1 MKITKNLAKVI
12 SKILKF
18 LQRRLVMVVLL
29 IVIQVVW
36 MTYIVAIIGENSGRG
51 ITAAPGGLRQTG
63 RRASGAMQK
72 AGKAVWRGGERKGGA
87 GGGPFQ
93 FTAGR
98 QKRRGKIAIGC

>member
-36 MTYIVAIIGENSGRG
+36 
-51 ITAAPGGLRQTG
+51 
-63 RRASGAMQK
+63 K
-72 AGKAVWRGGERKGGA
+72 D
-87 GGGPFQ
+87 
-93 FTAGR
+93 
-98 QKRRGKIAIGC
+98 

>member
-36 MTYIVAIIGENSGRG
+36 MTYIVAIIGENSEILQKLLELFSLIVVIYLVNKEDNPAYKLAWTIPILIFPLFGGFAYLVLG
-51 ITAAPGGLRQTG
+51 ISS
-63 RRASGAMQK
+63 RRES
-72 AGKAVWRGGERKGGA
+72 
-87 GGGPFQ
+87 
-93 FTAGR
+93 
-98 QKRRGKIAIGC
+98 

>member
-36 MTYIVAIIGENSGRG
+36 MTYIVAIIGENSG
-51 ITAAPGGLRQTG
+51 IL
-63 RRASGAMQK
+63 QK
-72 AGKAVWRGGERKGGA
+72 LLELFSLIVV
-87 GGGPFQ
+87 
-93 FTAGR
+93 
-98 QKRRGKIAIGC
+98 I